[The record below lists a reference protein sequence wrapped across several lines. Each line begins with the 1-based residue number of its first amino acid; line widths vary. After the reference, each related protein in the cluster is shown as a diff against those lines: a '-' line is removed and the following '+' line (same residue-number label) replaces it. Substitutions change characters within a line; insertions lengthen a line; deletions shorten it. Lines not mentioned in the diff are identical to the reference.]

1 MLPEEKARVK
11 IDKQL
16 RNAGWDIISRNEYL
30 PNSTTAVKEALMVGN
45 TESDYLLF
53 VDGKAI
59 AVVEAKRE
67 ENPLGDEVKKQ
78 AEDYAVSPQSWYA
91 LWFEKLIPLV
101 YMANGNK
108 IYFKN
113 MLVEDSEYEELSQM
127 HSPKKML
134 QIIGKKSEYGALPL
148 LEKRGL
154 RDCQYKAE
162 TKLEESLKLGNKK
175 NLAVLATGS
184 GKTYLAC
191 LASYRLLN
199 YTQTKRIL
207 FLADRNNLA
216 KQALSEFSLFDR
228 TENMQQMGNLYTI
241 KRLRKENDVNADIVI
256 STIQKLF
263 AVLTGQAIQDGNE
276 DEEDELAK
284 KNEEKESKEVV
295 ELCNDLKLPPDY
307 FQLIIVD
314 ECHRSIYGKWKKVLD
329 YFSGATVLGLTAT
342 PTPEAYAFFNNN
354 IIENYKY
361 EDSIVD
367 GVNVPSRIYRIITD
381 VTAHGGTIEQG
392 AKVVETAKRTGK
404 SETHAAPITVEYG
417 SSELDRSVVNKNQI
431 REVLLAYKKA
441 IYEDLYPERDKKWE
455 FIPKTLIFAKDD
467 NHAAEIVEI
476 AEDVFKTEFENNTL
490 PKNYVQKITYTAGD
504 SDALITD
511 LRTTKDF
518 RIAVTVT
525 LVATGTDVKPLEVVL
540 FMKDVHSDVLY
551 TQMKGR
557 GCRIISDD
565 KLKEVTPNA
574 DTKECYY
581 IVDAVGV
588 TESEKHIP
596 KPGVGPGPK
605 RPLSLEHLLERL
617 AHNEVSDD
625 NLMLLRDYC
634 STINRRYEESVLFG
648 RHLDYFI
655 TSYGFAPRKL
665 ANDINTAFAE
675 GTLVEYISPS
685 HDNTARMALI
695 YCLIGNLQARNK
707 LLEMQRGYMVESGDD
722 DKVLYAGFSKES
734 AKTYIENFEK
744 YLDDNKDSIEALRII
759 YNSEDTLITHEMLM
773 ELQDRLLAESRQYGA
788 YQIWKNYKLLDEQGD
803 VEALD
808 GKANVN
814 ALTNLIQIVRYAYKK
829 NQKLTSLI
837 NGYAQRFSLYCG
849 RAQRVLTEDQK
860 DIMQQIAEY
869 IINDGAITVM
879 ELNETDTEFF
889 HTYLLVDL
897 VCLCRNPFSSILS
910 YSQFSNHLYIFSND
924 RIAFR
929 LPDFTIEYVIS
940 QYGKIDVA
948 FSAVAMSTN

>member
-16 RNAGWDIISRNEYL
+16 RNAGWDIIARNDYL
-30 PNSTTAVKEALMVGN
+30 PNSTSAVKEALMGGN

-53 VDGKAI
+53 IDGKAI

-78 AEDYAVSPQSWYA
+78 AEDYAVSPQSWYG
-91 LWFEKLIPLV
+91 LWFDKLIPLV

-113 MLVEDSEYEELSQM
+113 MLIQDSEYEELSQM

-134 QIIGKKSEYGALPL
+134 QIVGKKSEYGALPL
-148 LEKRGL
+148 IEKRGL
-154 RDCQYKAE
+154 RDCQYRAE
-162 TKLEESLKLGNKK
+162 VKFEESLKMGNKK

-199 YTQTKRIL
+199 YTPTKRIL
-207 FLADRNNLA
+207 FLVDRNNLA
-216 KQALSEFSLFDR
+216 RQTESEFSVFDR
-228 TENMQQMGNLYTI
+228 TEGQQKMGSLYTI
-241 KRLRKENDVNADIVI
+241 NRLKKEGDIKGDIVI

-263 AVLTGQAIQDGNE
+263 CVLTGQAINDSDEDAE
-276 DEEDELAK
+276 DEKAK
-284 KNEEKESKEVV
+284 ADEEKDSKTVID
-295 ELCNDLKLPPDY
+295 LGNDLKLPPDY

-342 PTPEAYAFFNNN
+342 PTPEAYAYFNKNV
-354 IIENYKY
+354 IEEYTY
-361 EDSIVD
+361 DDSVVD
-367 GVNVPSRIYRIITD
+367 GVNVPPRIYRIITD
-381 VTAHGGTIEQG
+381 VTAHGGTIEKG
-392 AKVVETAKRTGK
+392 AKITETSKRTGK
-404 SETHAAPITVEYG
+404 TESIRAGVSVEYG
-417 SSELDRSVVNKNQI
+417 ASELDRSVVNKKQI
-431 REVLLAYKKA
+431 KEVLMAYKKA
-441 IYEDLYPERDKKWE
+441 IYEDLYPSRAQKWE
-455 FIPKTLIFAKDD
+455 YIPKTLIFAKDD
-467 NHAAEIVEI
+467 NHATDIVDI
-476 AEDVFKTEFENNTL
+476 AKAVFKTEFENEAI
-490 PKNYVQKITYTAGD
+490 PEKFVQKITYSAGD
-504 SDALITD
+504 SNALIRD
-511 LRTTKDF
+511 LRTEKDF

-551 TQMKGR
+551 MQMKGR
-557 GCRIISDD
+557 GCRVISDD

-588 TESEKHIP
+588 TESEKCIP
-596 KPGVGPGPK
+596 KPGPDGPSK
-605 RPLSLEHLLERL
+605 KNLSLEHLLERL
-617 AHNEVSDD
+617 AHNEVSDE

-655 TSYGFAPRKL
+655 TNFGFAPRKL
-665 ANDINTAFAE
+665 ANDINVAFTQGA
-675 GTLVEYISPS
+675 LVEYISPS
-685 HDNTARMALI
+685 HDNSMRMALI

-707 LLEMQRGYMVESGDD
+707 LLEMQRGYLIETGDD
-722 DKVLYAGFSKES
+722 DQVLYAGFSKES

-744 YLDDNKDSIEALRII
+744 YLDEHKDDIEALRIL
-759 YNSEDTLITHEMLM
+759 YNSEDKVITHEMLM
-773 ELQDRLLAESRQYGA
+773 ELRDRLLSESRQYGV

-803 VEALD
+803 VEVLD

-849 RAQRVLTEDQK
+849 RSQRVLTEEQK

-879 ELNETDTEFF
+879 ELNETDTELWKKAVKSFGGKTLASEIQTLSKF
-889 HTYLLVDL
+889 
-897 VCLCRNPFSSILS
+897 IL
-910 YSQFSNHLYIFSND
+910 
-924 RIAFR
+924 
-929 LPDFTIEYVIS
+929 
-940 QYGKIDVA
+940 KVA
-948 FSAVAMSTN
+948 